1 MSLTARPIFL
11 IKNLLFS
18 NNNLAVLYVDVLP
31 VLKHRDSNTYCYRV
45 EVSHVKAE
53 AFLLL

>member
-1 MSLTARPIFL
+1 MI
-11 IKNLLFS
+11 
-18 NNNLAVLYVDVLP
+18 DVLP

-53 AFLLL
+53 ASFPR